1 MLAEWSPFG
10 KELLIWL
17 TVCSLCIMSII
28 AISQASIIFQKRLPD
43 AVTSLDRPRIAL
55 NTVH

>member
-43 AVTSLDRPRIAL
+43 AVTSLDRPCIAL